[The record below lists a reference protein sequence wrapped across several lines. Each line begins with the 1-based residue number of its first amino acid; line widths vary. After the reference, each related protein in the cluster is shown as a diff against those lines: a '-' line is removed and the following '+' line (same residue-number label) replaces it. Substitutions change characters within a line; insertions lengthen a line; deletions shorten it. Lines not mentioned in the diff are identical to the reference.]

1 MDKPKSKENLRAAG
15 KKRFDEYRQK
25 RQQKGSS
32 NTSVKAS
39 AEDEQSS
46 EHQTSDS
53 ISDTD
58 GDDAASAGIVST
70 EEDDSTLTTGFALE
84 IGNLES
90 TSQPSRDSIG
100 SNGDLHDSQEGSRWG
115 ARNDVDSH
123 KEPNSR
129 LVLYEADSERD
140 GWNVPGGSPRNF
152 SVESTQLDAQ
162 WRARKVCDRVE
173 KSDSNMHQCNHVH
186 GRTEEDL
193 SCSLS
198 EDMDSRDG
206 LSARD
211 TPKGVLEDIQSN
223 CSGVEV
229 VFR

>member
-1 MDKPKSKENLRAAG
+1 M
-15 KKRFDEYRQK
+15 
-25 RQQKGSS
+25 
-32 NTSVKAS
+32 KAS

-84 IGNLES
+84 IGNLEL
-90 TSQPSRDSIG
+90 TSQPSRGSIG
-100 SNGDLHDSQEGSRWG
+100 
-115 ARNDVDSH
+115 RNDVDSH
-123 KEPNSR
+123 EEPNSR

-162 WRARKVCDRVE
+162 WRVRKMCDRVE
-173 KSDSNMHQCNHVH
+173 KSDSNMHRCNHVH

-211 TPKGVLEDIQSN
+211 APKGVLEDIQSN

>member
-1 MDKPKSKENLRAAG
+1 
-15 KKRFDEYRQK
+15 
-25 RQQKGSS
+25 
-32 NTSVKAS
+32 VKAS

-84 IGNLES
+84 IGNLEL
-90 TSQPSRDSIG
+90 TSQPSRGSIG
-100 SNGDLHDSQEGSRWG
+100 SNGDLHDSQERSRWG

-123 KEPNSR
+123 EEPNSR

-162 WRARKVCDRVE
+162 WRVRKMCDRVE
-173 KSDSNMHQCNHVH
+173 KSDSNMHRCNHVH

-211 TPKGVLEDIQSN
+211 APKGVLEDIQSN

>member
-1 MDKPKSKENLRAAG
+1 M
-15 KKRFDEYRQK
+15 
-25 RQQKGSS
+25 
-32 NTSVKAS
+32 KAS

-90 TSQPSRDSIG
+90 TSQPSRGSIG
-100 SNGDLHDSQEGSRWG
+100 SNGDLHDSQERSRWG
-115 ARNDVDSH
+115 ARNDVDLH

-140 GWNVPGGSPRNF
+140 GWNVPGGSPQNF

-162 WRARKVCDRVE
+162 WRARKMCDRVE

-193 SCSLS
+193 GCSLS

-211 TPKGVLEDIQSN
+211 APKGVLEDIQSN